1 MRINT
6 NIFITIYKNLDN
18 IIKNLKIKQ
27 ESPDFL
33 KKICY
38 CNFVHSMKCN
48 NCQINIRKQFP
59 HQDVY
64 CIILPNN
71 PV

>member
-33 KKICY
+33 KKYVIVILFTQW
-38 CNFVHSMKCN
+38 NA
-48 NCQINIRKQFP
+48 
-59 HQDVY
+59 
-64 CIILPNN
+64 II
-71 PV
+71 VK